1 MIGTA
6 SFSRCGTYRY
16 TLTRELDASRPRTLV
31 VIGLNPSTADAWRD
45 DPTVR
50 REIGFARRWGFG
62 RLVKLNAYAFRATDP
77 RVMLAAAARGED
89 IVGPRNDAAIR
100 AAIAKARARDGLVLV
115 AWGRHARPDR
125 VAALARLLAG
135 SEPRCLRTNQD
146 GSPVHPLYQRAT
158 ARHRPWRAPPTT

>member
-1 MIGTA
+1 MIGSA

-16 TLTRELDASRPRTLV
+16 TLTRELDATRPRTLV
-31 VIGLNPSTADAWRD
+31 VIGLNPSTADARRD

-50 REIGFARRWGFG
+50 REIGFAQRWGFG

-77 RVMLAAAARGED
+77 RVMHAAAGRGED
-89 IVGPRNDAAIR
+89 IVGPRNDATIA
-100 AAIAKARARDGLVLV
+100 AAIAAARDGLVLV

-125 VAALARLLAG
+125 VAALVRLLAG
-135 SEPRCLRTNQD
+135 TDARCLRTNQD

-158 ARHRPWRAPPTT
+158 ARPRSWRPA